1 MTALPLFETEPVS
14 AIAFISSAKPGL
26 EAQDIDWFLVE
37 GRAFCEQH
45 GLTGVSLYCG
55 DQFFHYAEG
64 PRDGLRAAI
73 DRVSSGKLHQPP
85 EILLQTAETQRHFN
99 CWYMGFT
106 DCTKSSAQEQSN
118 IDWQAILPTTRDTPD
133 MSKGIQ
139 LVTLYWSKWI
149 AGMR

>member
-1 MTALPLFETEPVS
+1 MTSLPPFETEPVS
-14 AIAFISSAKPGL
+14 AIAFISPAKPGL
-26 EAQDIDWFLVE
+26 QPQDIDCFLIE
-37 GRAFCEQH
+37 GRAFAREH

-55 DQFFHYAEG
+55 DQFFHYVEG
-64 PRDGLRAAI
+64 TRAGIRAGLE
-73 DRVSSGKLHQPP
+73 RVSSGKLHQPP
-85 EILLQTAETQRHFN
+85 EILMQTTETTRHFN

-106 DCTKSSAQEQSN
+106 DCTNSSAQEQSN
-118 IDWQAILPTTRDTPD
+118 IDWQAILPTTRDTPA